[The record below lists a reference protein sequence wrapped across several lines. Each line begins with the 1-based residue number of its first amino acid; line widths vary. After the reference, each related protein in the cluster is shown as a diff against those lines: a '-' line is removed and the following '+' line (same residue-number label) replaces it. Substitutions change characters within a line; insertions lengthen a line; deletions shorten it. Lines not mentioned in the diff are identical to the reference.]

1 MISVRER
8 MKKREELIDMKSK
21 KQTGT
26 ILEKLLKDELNKV
39 SIHFKQLE
47 YSMDFGNTE
56 VAIKFG
62 LN

>member
-1 MISVRER
+1 
-8 MKKREELIDMKSK
+8 MKSK

-26 ILEKLLKDELNKV
+26 VLEKLLKDELNKV